1 MYANR
6 NEKRSHLRL
15 LLNKTAN

>member
-1 MYANR
+1 MYINR

-15 LLNKTAN
+15 LNKTAN